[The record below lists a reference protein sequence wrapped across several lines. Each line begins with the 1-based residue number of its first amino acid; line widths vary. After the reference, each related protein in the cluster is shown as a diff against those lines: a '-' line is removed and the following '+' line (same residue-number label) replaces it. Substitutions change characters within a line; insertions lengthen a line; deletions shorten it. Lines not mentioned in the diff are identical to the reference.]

1 MQSEIITNDQIVASI
16 GSDKIQARL
25 FHPGGISS
33 TDSSVSLTINFTQ
46 AIQVTGIATQ
56 GNGNDD
62 GDHDCTSSTYKIG
75 IFNGSDV
82 KAQLIEEVC

>member
-1 MQSEIITNDQIVASI
+1 MQSEIITNDQIIAST
-16 GSDKIQARL
+16 GSDKNRARL

-33 TDSSVSLTINFTQ
+33 TGSVSLTINFTQ
-46 AIQVTGIATQ
+46 TIQVTGIATQ